1 LQEPA
6 PFNIYASRDRPDFKW
21 HLKSAFRSFIG
32 ELFLKR
38 FPPDNGQPQNLLNL
52 GCGPKRFTGFVNA
65 DFYST
70 RLSNWRRNN
79 ARRPDWMID
88 ARRPFKCLDNYWHGV
103 FTEHMIEHLTY
114 SDAHAAFS
122 EILRTLKPGGW
133 LRVSVPDFE
142 KYAQYYQSGEA
153 QVFGTLPRKWSIRA
167 EAIADITQMW
177 GHQSVWDREMMEKV
191 LSEVG
196 FINISK

>member
-1 LQEPA
+1 
-6 PFNIYASRDRPDFKW
+6 
-21 HLKSAFRSFIG
+21 
-32 ELFLKR
+32 
-38 FPPDNGQPQNLLNL
+38 
-52 GCGPKRFTGFVNA
+52 
-65 DFYST
+65 
-70 RLSNWRRNN
+70 
-79 ARRPDWMID
+79 MID

-196 FINISK
+196 FINISKQDFQRGNNPDLLQDDPEKSSETLYVEAQKSSG